1 MATKDKELAT
11 QHPLPVAGNEAP
23 QLPAIPDPKEL
34 KEMFSELG
42 VTPSFST
49 IKIPTGGSLAWSIP
63 GEEEPIVTNQ
73 CLGVILD
80 HYPTRVYWPGDF
92 EGGNAPPGCSSLDGR
107 TGFKYGECAKC
118 QFSQWGSGKK
128 DRGQACKSVHRVY
141 ILLAGSDSIFP
152 YLIPFP
158 PTSAPQ
164 RGGYE
169 GSLPTYLTK
178 IVGKLKKPSGV
189 WTKFKLIKDKNPD
202 GIEYGKVQCFL
213 AGDLTEAEKKTVAFL
228 KTNLKA
234 AMREKPFETAE
245 YETGKNG
252 EETRGTEHREA
263 DRDSREANRQE
274 AAGTLG
280 KDPDPW
286 DRKE

>member
-1 MATKDKELAT
+1 MVDKDKTKE
-11 QHPLPVAGNEAP
+11 VAKVAPP

-34 KEMFSELG
+34 EELFKEFEG
-42 VTPSFST
+42 VQPSFST
-49 IKIPTGGSLAWSIP
+49 IKIPTGGSLAWEIP
-63 GEEEPIVTNQ
+63 GEEEPVVAKEF
-73 CLGVILD
+73 LGVILD

-92 EGGNAPPGCSSLDGR
+92 EGGNAPPECSSLDGR

-118 QFSQWGSGKK
+118 QYSQWGSGKK
-128 DRGQACKSVHRVY
+128 GRGQACKSVHRVY
-141 ILLAGSDSIFP
+141 ILLAGSESIFP

-189 WTKFKLIKDKNPD
+189 WTKFKLIKDKNPE

-213 AGDLTEAEKKTVAFL
+213 GGDLTDTEKKTVTFL
-228 KTNLKA
+228 KENLRT

-245 YETGKNG
+245 YDTGGNEEETRG
-252 EETRGTEHREA
+252 EETRGTEQREVN
-263 DRDSREANRQE
+263 RENSS
-274 AAGTLG
+274 GG
-280 KDPDPW
+280 PDPW
-286 DRKE
+286 DKKRGDDIPF